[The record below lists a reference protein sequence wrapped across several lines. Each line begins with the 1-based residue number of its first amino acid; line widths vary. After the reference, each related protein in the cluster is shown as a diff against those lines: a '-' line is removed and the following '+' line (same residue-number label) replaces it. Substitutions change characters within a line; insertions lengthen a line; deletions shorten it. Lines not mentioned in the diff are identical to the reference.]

1 MSIYIWIGTL
11 SLGVS
16 IVGWIWIFFTIRRL
30 MVANHYE
37 VEIVAE
43 IKEEIQSI
51 KSVLNDLK

>member
-16 IVGWIWIFFTIRRL
+16 IVGWIWIYFTIRRL

-51 KSVLNDLK
+51 KSALNDLK

>member
-1 MSIYIWIGTL
+1 
-11 SLGVS
+11 
-16 IVGWIWIFFTIRRL
+16 